1 MPVTFPNHYTLTV
14 HAQSNDAVHQ
24 WANSIDIV
32 TTGGAGAP
40 GPTDAI
46 VAAFENMLQGLLRT
60 DAQLWKSV
68 MRPWTRGVQPFG
80 TSTFIWENLYTKTG
94 TAYDTGIQPGVGQH
108 NPVLGEVVMKLTKT
122 NFTGGFKSSHLYLR
136 DLFRDIDITA
146 HPGAPPVL
154 SGTSPGPDATT
165 VNAWI
170 VSKIGIY
177 LQENPLPRFCN
188 VHWSKKPGAPAPS
201 DTPIGAILSTG
212 VTMHD
217 LSHKSK
223 K

>member
-1 MPVTFPNHYTLTV
+1 MATFPDHYTLTV
-14 HAQSNDAVHQ
+14 HAQSNDAART
-24 WANSIDIV
+24 WANSIDIA
-32 TTGGAGAP
+32 TTAGAGAP
-40 GPTDAI
+40 GPTDLI
-46 VAAFENMLQGLLRT
+46 VTKFEDMLQGLLRT
-60 DAQLWKSV
+60 DAQLFKSV

-122 NFTGGFKSSHLYLR
+122 NFSGGYKSSHLYLR
-136 DLFRDIDITA
+136 DLYRDIDITA
-146 HPGAPPVL
+146 KPGAPPIL
-154 SGTSPGPDATT
+154 SGAAPGPDAAT

-170 VSKIGIY
+170 AGKIAIY
-177 LQENPLPRFCN
+177 LEDNPLPRFVN
-188 VHWSKKPGAPAPS
+188 IHWSKKPGAPPPA
-201 DTPIGAILSTG
+201 DTAIGAILSTG